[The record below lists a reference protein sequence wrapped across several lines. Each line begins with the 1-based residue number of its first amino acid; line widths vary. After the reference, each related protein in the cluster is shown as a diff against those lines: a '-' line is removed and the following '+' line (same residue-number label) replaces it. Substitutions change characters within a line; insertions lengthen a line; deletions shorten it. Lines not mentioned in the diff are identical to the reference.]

1 MGIQR
6 TFGKLGNRSMARLTA
21 GLQAALVTPD
31 RTAQCKVENVS
42 RLGCRLQL
50 AEPPRVGATAL
61 VRFAEVEV
69 LGTISWVKGGEPGR
83 AGRCGVKFA
92 QQLTLEQVER
102 IRWIAEHARE
112 HEDATLTGTPAVWR

>member
-6 TFGKLGNRSMARLTA
+6 TFGKLGNRSMNRLQA
-21 GLQAALVTPD
+21 GLAASLVMPD
-31 RTAQCKVENVS
+31 RTTSCKVENVS

-50 AEPPRVGATAL
+50 AGPPRVGATTL

-69 LGTISWVKGGEPGR
+69 LGTVSWVRGT
-83 AGRCGVKFA
+83 RCGVKFP

-112 HEDATLTGTPAVWR
+112 HESETLTSTPAVWR

>member
-1 MGIQR
+1 
-6 TFGKLGNRSMARLTA
+6 MARLVAGITA
-21 GLQAALVTPD
+21 LLVMPD
-31 RTAQCKVENVS
+31 RMMSCKVENAS

-69 LGTISWVKGGEPGR
+69 LGTISWVK
-83 AGRCGVKFA
+83 ATKCGIKFA
-92 QQLTLEQVER
+92 QPLSMEHVER

-112 HEDATLTGTPAVWR
+112 HESETLTGTPAVWR